1 MDAGAKTRTYKI
13 GQAAKLLDVKPFVLR
28 FWEGEFKDVLVPV
41 RTPAGQRAYTE
52 SNVST
57 VREIKR
63 LLYEEGLTIEGAK
76 KRLGQPQGK
85 APLAAP
91 QHSAAPTGTSALPL
105 LDVGPGASA
114 GATGSVAAGSLAG
127 SLVGSPGGSPADS
140 YVGSASGAPAGVSAE
155 ALAAAESAAAKALAQ
170 AEAAR
175 AATRAE
181 TARADA
187 ASAEAQRAA
196 HRSTALATTLEDVAR
211 ELKAIRDLLT

>member
-76 KRLGQPQGK
+76 KRLGQPHQGK
-85 APLAAP
+85 AQHAAP
-91 QHSAAPTGTSALPL
+91 QHSAAASALPL
-105 LDVGPGASA
+105 LDVGPGGATAGGSPGASA
-114 GATGSVAAGSLAG
+114 GATPGASGGASAGSLAG
-127 SLVGSPGGSPADS
+127 
-140 YVGSASGAPAGVSAE
+140 SGAPAGVSAE
-155 ALAAAESAAAKALAQ
+155 ALAAAESAAAEALAQ
-170 AEAAR
+170 
-175 AATRAE
+175 AE

-187 ASAEAQRAA
+187 ASAAAQRAA

>member
-1 MDAGAKTRTYKI
+1 MYKI

-52 SNVST
+52 SNVAT

-76 KRLGQPQGK
+76 KRLGQPQGAAK
-85 APLAAP
+85 VAAKGVAPESALPGAQPGAQSGATTGAPGAQNTPQSPAQPSAEPHHPAAP
-91 QHSAAPTGTSALPL
+91 ASAVPLPLLSAAPAA
-105 LDVGPGASA
+105 DA
-114 GATGSVAAGSLAG
+114 ATTI
-127 SLVGSPGGSPADS
+127 
-140 YVGSASGAPAGVSAE
+140 
-155 ALAAAESAAAKALAQ
+155 AQ

-175 AATRAE
+175 ATHLSATL
-181 TARADA
+181 TA
-187 ASAEAQRAA
+187 
-196 HRSTALATTLEDVAR
+196 TLEDVAR